1 MRNIELIREVKRRAA
16 GGWFNLLQQCSVD
29 TPNKGHHGPC
39 PICGGTDRF
48 HFIDDHDG
56 GEWHC
61 RQCDAP
67 NHGDGLDLV
76 SRSNGITITEAAE
89 MIAGLLGIVDRST
102 ELIQQSPTI
111 VQRKPVAEAGGEVVG
126 KPIAERVAAL
136 LAKTHSGHAEYLA
149 KKGLPSSHEALL
161 DDGSMVLVLRSM
173 DGVVTG
179 AQIIKPS
186 GEKRL
191 LAGTKKKGAFIALS
205 PLPEQVE
212 TVVISEGNATSVT
225 TALLMPDAV
234 NVAAIDAGNLL
245 SVAQAFRETFP
256 DARIIIAGDNDWH
269 LPDELDEHGKPKVNA
284 GKLAAEKAAA
294 AINGWISLP
303 SGEVKAD
310 WDDFRQ
316 MYGVEAARQAFN
328 EGLHQPG
335 GKKVKATVTVLNGG
349 RNERRPE
356 LHQMAASQRGEL
368 LARRYGKIAVNPESE
383 GVSYYD
389 GAAWVRVSDVEL
401 CREMAAIFI
410 ENNTP
415 FSDRGIDAA
424 VKAMKLQIPVMEQ
437 QPDHLIGFSNGVYD
451 LSEGVFR
458 PHHPGDWLQNH
469 NGIEYTAPVAGE
481 NLPTHAPYF
490 YRWLSHAAGNDEGK
504 MARIQA
510 ALFMVLAKRY
520 DWQMFLEVTGE
531 GGSGKSVFAHVA
543 TLLAGEHNTA
553 SGNMS
558 ALDTARGRAQ
568 FVNSNLILLPDQPKY
583 VGEGTGIK
591 AITGGDAVEIDGKY
605 EKQFSM
611 VIKAVVMATNN
622 EPMAF
627 TERNGGISRRRV
639 IFPFNNQVKD
649 ADKDPDLSKKISLE
663 LPVIIRH
670 LLALFANQDKAKR
683 LLLEQRSSSEA
694 LVVKRVTNPVI
705 ALCASLSFL
714 EEPRGLMMGGGKC
727 ALPEPR
733 RYLYHLY
740 KEYLE
745 YQGLGKPMSVENLSK
760 AMKEAAAEYQQEY
773 KTRKVKGVTQT
784 NVEITEL
791 VNEFLPHV
799 YGREIP

>member
-1 MRNIELIREVKRRAA
+1 MRNIDLIREVKRRAA
-16 GGWFNLLQQCSVD
+16 GGWFNLLQQCSID

-67 NHGDGLDLV
+67 SHGDGLDLV
-76 SRSNGITITEAAE
+76 ARSNGITITEAAE
-89 MIAGLLGIVDRST
+89 MVAGLLGFVDRST
-102 ELIQQSPTI
+102 ECDQQATSTMH
-111 VQRKPVAEAGGEVVG
+111 QKSSGALDEEKVG
-126 KPIAERVAAL
+126 KPIADRVAAL
-136 LAKTHSGHAEYLA
+136 LAKAHPGNAEYLA
-149 KKGLPSSHEALL
+149 NKGLPNRFETLL
-161 DDGSMVLVLRSM
+161 DDGSMVLALRSM
-173 DGVVTG
+173 TGEVTG

-191 LAGTKKKGAFIALS
+191 LSGTKKKGAFIAFS
-205 PLPEQVE
+205 SLPGRIE
-212 TVVISEGNATSVT
+212 TLVIAEGYATSVT
-225 TALLMPDAV
+225 SALLMPDAI
-234 NVAAIDAGNLL
+234 NIAAIDAGNLL
-245 SVAQAFRETFP
+245 SVALVFREAFP
-256 DARIIIAGDNDWH
+256 DARIIIAADNDWH
-269 LPDELDEHGKPKVNA
+269 LPGELDEHGKLKVNA
-284 GKLAAEKAAA
+284 GKLAAEKTAAA
-294 AINGWISLP
+294 VDGWISLP
-303 SGEVKAD
+303 PTEYKAD
-310 WDDFRQ
+310 WDDYRQ
-316 MYGVEAARQAFN
+316 QHGVEAARQAFT
-328 EGLHQPG
+328 EGLYQPG
-335 GKKVKATVTVLNGG
+335 GNKLKATVTAINGG
-349 RNERRPE
+349 RSGRRPE

-368 LARRYGKIAVNPESE
+368 LARRYGRIAVNPESE

-389 GAAWVRVSDVEL
+389 GTAWVRVSDIEL

-451 LSEGVFR
+451 LLDGTFR
-458 PHHPGDWLQNH
+458 PHQPGDWLQNH
-469 NGIEYTAPVAGE
+469 NGIEYTHPVSGE
-481 NLPTHAPYF
+481 NLSGHAPCF
-490 YRWLSHAAGNDEGK
+490 YRWLSHAAGNDESK

-531 GGSGKSVFAHVA
+531 GGSGKSVFAHIA

-568 FVNSNLILLPDQPKY
+568 FINSNLILLPDQPKY

-611 VIKAVVMATNN
+611 VLKAVVMATNN

-639 IFPFNNQVKD
+639 IFPFNNTVKD
-649 ADKDPDLSKKISLE
+649 VDRDPDLGKKISLE

-670 LLALFANQDKAKR
+670 LLAFFADQDKAKR
-683 LLLEQRSSSEA
+683 LLIEQRSSSEA

-705 ALCASLSFL
+705 ALCATLNFL

-727 ALPEPR
+727 VLPEPR

-760 AMKEAAAEYQQEY
+760 AMKEAAAEYKQEY

-791 VNEFLPHV
+791 VDEFLPHI
-799 YGREIP
+799 YGREVP

>member
-102 ELIQQSPTI
+102 EFIQQSPTI

-173 DGVVTG
+173 DSVVTG

-269 LPDELDEHGKPKVNA
+269 LPGELDEHGKPKVNA

-316 MYGVEAARQAFN
+316 LYGAEAARQAFN

-451 LSEGVFR
+451 LSEGAFR

-469 NGIEYTAPVAGE
+469 NGIEYTAPVVGE
-481 NLPTHAPYF
+481 NLPTHAPCF
-490 YRWLSHAAGNDEGK
+490 YQWLSHAAGNDEGK

-543 TLLAGEHNTA
+543 TLLAGQHNTA

>member
-1 MRNIELIREVKRRAA
+1 MRNIDLIREVKRRAA
-16 GGWFNLLQQCSVD
+16 GLWFNLLQQCSVD
-29 TPNKGHHGPC
+29 TPNKGHHGSC

-89 MIAGLLGIVDRST
+89 MIAGLLGIIDRST
-102 ELIQQSPTI
+102 EI
-111 VQRKPVAEAGGEVVG
+111 VQQRPTTVQRRPVTESGSEVMG
-126 KPIAERVAAL
+126 KSIAERVAAL
-136 LAKTHSGHAEYLA
+136 LAKTHPGHSEYLA
-149 KKGLPSSHEALL
+149 KKGLPSAFEAML

-173 DGVVTG
+173 EGVVTG

-191 LAGTKKKGAFIALS
+191 LTSTKKKAAFIALL

-212 TVVISEGNATSVT
+212 TVVIAEGYATSVT
-225 TALLMPDAV
+225 SALLIPDAI

-256 DARIIIAGDNDWH
+256 DARIIIAADNDWH
-269 LPDELDEHGKPKVNA
+269 EPGELDEHGKPKVNA
-284 GKLAAEKAAA
+284 GKLAAEKTAA
-294 AINGWISLP
+294 AINGWVTLP
-303 SGEVKAD
+303 PGEVKAD

-316 MYGVEAARQAFN
+316 LYGVEAARQAFN

-335 GKKVKATVTVLNGG
+335 DKKVKATVTVLNGG

-451 LSEGVFR
+451 LSEGAFR

-481 NLPTHAPYF
+481 NLPTHAPCF

-670 LLALFANQDKAKR
+670 LLALFVNQDKAKR